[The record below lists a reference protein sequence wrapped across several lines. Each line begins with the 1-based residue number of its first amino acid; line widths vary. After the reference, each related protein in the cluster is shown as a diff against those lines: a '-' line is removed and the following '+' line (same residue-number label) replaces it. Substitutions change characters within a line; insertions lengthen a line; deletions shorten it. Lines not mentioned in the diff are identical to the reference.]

1 VQENSHKDRMSN
13 RWFDSSRQIFWD
25 NNQQD
30 LSIPGSVN
38 AQSATFDSVYA
49 PELYPQ
55 IAGASIGANLTPVPS
70 ITPGDDWRSVAM
82 SASGQ
87 YQSAAPYGS
96 DLKISRDYGATWQ
109 NAFIGNFKKI
119 SVSASGQYQTA
130 VQDSAAIHISSDY
143 GATWI
148 SRNISTTYE
157 SVCISASGQYQTAVV
172 DNGLVYVSS
181 DYGNTWTSKL
191 TSQTWRDVA
200 MSASGQYQTAI
211 GIDASAYRSN
221 NYGVSWS
228 PVTVSAGVTSY
239 LRISMSATG
248 QYQAVVNNGVTDNIH
263 LSNDYGITWAT
274 TGLTLSWNNIVV
286 SASGQYMIAYEV
298 DSSHLWISTDYGVT
312 WNTNYVA
319 ITNLSGM
326 ALSASGNYFTIVI
339 QTDTIY
345 TSTTPV
351 ILPNIQGSVFN
362 ISSLVGDIAQISS
375 LTTSSFSTLIANIGS
390 LNTSSIV
397 INSIDNSTAQIS
409 SLTAVNMSSLQGQIG
424 DLITSSIVSNNLS
437 SLTGQISSLITLNIS
452 TVQETVN
459 ALTASSIVSNNVSSF
474 TSQVSSLT
482 TLNMSSLRA
491 QVGGLTTSSIVSNNV
506 SSFTSQISSLITLN
520 ISTVQGTVNALTASS
535 IVSNNVSS
543 FTGQISSLIANNVT
557 SLTNQ
562 TSSITANS
570 IAPISYYSWQTTTSN
585 DNFNTGLTPLFNQ
598 QGSNFTLECYL
609 YPTFLGTFNTV
620 LSVNN
625 GSIATGGKEFRIYY
639 NGSNGFGAGYPSG
652 TTTTGFTTG
661 SAIALNAWYHLAL
674 VRNTTNITLYLNGSN
689 WATATMFNY
698 TTSENRQLQVF
709 APRDGVQTGQGYIN
723 SIRFTI
729 GQALYT
735 GTFTPPTQQLTT
747 TTVGTSGANVAASI
761 TGSVALLGAV
771 TNSFTDQG
779 SNALPLTVA
788 GSPII
793 SLSTPTTF
801 VSTLTFNGGVTFNGP
816 GRISTFIV
824 GSSNLPPV
832 FSTNDHLFV
841 NGFFDVYNTTSASTL
856 IRMAGAFGTNYIQ
869 SGRAST
875 ASTFAP
881 ADIVFGS
888 PGAVSEYVRF
898 TSTGRVGI
906 GTASPANTLDV
917 IGTTSFNGYTRIGG
931 SNAYY
936 DDGAGR
942 NLFAINTSNN
952 ANYGMQIASPSSF
965 MQFVPNASA
974 SINLIRSA
982 SNTSGTLV
990 GQDLGFQIG
999 GTEVIR
1005 FTSTARVGIGTGTPA
1020 YTLDVTG
1027 TGRFVNE
1034 GEALRVQATQNSNS
1048 LFTTFQKAT
1057 VTSYVGWFGFG
1068 LQGLA
1073 YSNYFGM
1080 QGSVSTSLAFYTG
1093 TTSGGSPS
1101 LFLGSNSRVG
1111 ILTDTPAYTLDVN
1124 GTTRLK
1130 DTLLSGT
1137 LTIPSTT
1144 TANSSRIDFPATNYS
1159 IVCGVSTLGGTNQ
1172 VANKCQIMTYTGA
1185 AVISAFTVGTD
1196 RTKLIGINNC
1206 NDPQYTLDVNGSTH
1220 QSNNLTTWGVTSD
1233 RRIKTNIEFAN
1244 LDICYS
1250 SIQALTLRRYEYD
1263 SNVFPNRE
1271 DKHVIGLVAQEVQPI
1286 FPKAVTQTSSFGF
1299 SDLLGI
1305 DYDQLYMA
1313 NLGATKKLMD
1323 VIEQQGST
1331 IQGMQQQLST
1341 LQKS

>member
-1 VQENSHKDRMSN
+1 MQENSHKDRMSN

-38 AQSATFDSVYA
+38 AQSATFDSLYA

-55 IAGASIGANLTPVPS
+55 IAGASIGANLTAVPS
-70 ITPGDDWRSVAM
+70 ITPGSDWRSVAM

-87 YQSAAPYGS
+87 YQSAAPYGI

-119 SVSASGQYQTA
+119 SVSASGQYQTV
-130 VQDSAAIHISSDY
+130 VQDSAAIYISSDY
-143 GATWI
+143 GATWNN
-148 SRNISTTYE
+148 RNISTTYQ
-157 SVCISASGQYQTAVV
+157 SVSISASGQYQTAVV

-191 TSQTWRDVA
+191 TSHTWKDVA
-200 MSASGQYQTAI
+200 VSASGQYQTAI
-211 GIDASAYRSN
+211 GIDGSAYRSN
-221 NYGVSWS
+221 DYGVSWTS
-228 PVTVSAGVTSY
+228 ITPSITITSY
-239 LRISMSATG
+239 SRISMSATG
-248 QYQAVVNNGVTDNIH
+248 QYQTVVNDGVTDNIH
-263 LSNDYGITWAT
+263 ISNNYGISWGT
-274 TGLTLSWNNIVV
+274 TGSTLSWSNIVV
-286 SASGQYMIAYEV
+286 SASGQYMIAYEL
-298 DSSHLWISTDYGVT
+298 DSYYLWISTDYGLT
-312 WNTNYVA
+312 WNTNSVA
-319 ITNLSGM
+319 LVSPVNGM
-326 ALSASGNYFTIVI
+326 ALSASGDYFTIVI
-339 QTDTIY
+339 QADTIY

-351 ILPNIQGSVFN
+351 ILPNIQGGIFN
-362 ISSLVGDIAQISS
+362 ISSLIGNIAQISS
-375 LTTSSFSTLIANIGS
+375 LTTSSFSTLTANIGS

-397 INSIDNSTAQIS
+397 INSINNSTAQIS

-424 DLITSSIVSNNLS
+424 DLITSSIISNDLSSFTAQISSIQALNFSTVQGTINKLTTSSIVSNNLSSFTGQISSLITLNVSSLRGQVGGLTTSSIVSNNLS

-459 ALTASSIVSNNVSSF
+459 ALTASSITALNISSLREQTGAFIASSIVSNNVSSF
-474 TSQVSSLT
+474 TSQVSS
-482 TLNMSSLRA
+482 
-491 QVGGLTTSSIVSNNV
+491 
-506 SSFTSQISSLITLN
+506 FTALN
-520 ISTVQGTVNALTASS
+520 ISSIQGTVNALTASS
-535 IVSNNVSS
+535 IVSNNISS
-543 FTGQISSLIANNVT
+543 VTGQISSLIANNVT

-562 TSSITANS
+562 TSSINANS

-625 GSIATGGKEFRIYY
+625 GSIVTGGKEFRIYY

-689 WATATMFNY
+689 WASATMFNY

-747 TTVGTSGANVAASI
+747 TSVGTSGANVAASI

-816 GRISTFIV
+816 GSISTFIV
-824 GSSNLPPV
+824 GASNLPPV

-841 NGFFDVYNTTSASTL
+841 NGFLDVYNTAQASTL
-856 IRMAGAFGTNYIQ
+856 IRMVGASGTNYIQ

-875 ASTFAP
+875 ASVFAP

-898 TSTGRVGI
+898 ASTGRVGI
-906 GTASPANTLDV
+906 GTA
-917 IGTTSFNGYTRIGG
+917 
-931 SNAYY
+931 
-936 DDGAGR
+936 
-942 NLFAINTSNN
+942 
-952 ANYGMQIASPSSF
+952 
-965 MQFVPNASA
+965 
-974 SINLIRSA
+974 
-982 SNTSGTLV
+982 
-990 GQDLGFQIG
+990 
-999 GTEVIR
+999 
-1005 FTSTARVGIGTGTPA
+1005 TPA
-1020 YTLDVTG
+1020 YTLDILGSNRVRTDYDALTLQG
-1027 TGRFVNE
+1027 TTI
-1034 GEALRVQATQNSNS
+1034 LSS
-1048 LFTTFQKAT
+1048 LYINFQKPGMSAQ
-1057 VTSYVGWFGFG
+1057 VGWFGNFS
-1068 LQGLA
+1068 QGVT
-1073 YSNYFGM
+1073 YSSIFGM
-1080 QGSVSTSLAFYTG
+1080 YSPANTSIAFYTG
-1093 TTSGGSPS
+1093 SATPSIFCSTNSG
-1101 LFLGSNSRVG
+1101 NVG
-1111 ILTDTPAYTLDVN
+1111 IGTATPAYKLDVN
-1124 GTTRLK
+1124 GTTRF
-1130 DTLLSGT
+1130 SGT
-1137 LTIPSTT
+1137 VTIPSTT
-1144 TANSSRIDFPATNYS
+1144 TANSSRIDFPATS
-1159 IVCGVSTLGGTNQ
+1159 FSLVCGTSTLVGTNE
-1172 VANKCQIMTYTGA
+1172 VVNKCQIMTYTGA
-1185 AVISAFTVGTD
+1185 ALISAFTVGTD

-1271 DKHVIGLVAQEVQPI
+1271 DKHVIGLIAQEVQPI
-1286 FPKAVTQTSSFGF
+1286 FPKAVTQTSSLGF

-1305 DYDQLYMA
+1305 DYDQLYMG
-1313 NLGATKKLMD
+1313 NLGATKKLME
-1323 VIEQQGST
+1323 VVEQQGST
-1331 IQGMQQQLST
+1331 IQGIQQQLST
-1341 LQKS
+1341 LQRI